1 MTNEQKENES
11 EHVRS
16 LYGHPSGDWQAFGV
30 FGSVVKGG
38 GLGRTTLFMSYWD
51 AAPRD
56 DGYRGG
62 GGWRA
67 IGMQDSGL
75 AKV

>member
-56 DGYRGG
+56 DGYRG
-62 GGWRA
+62 WRA